1 MFEKVKEIIA
11 EKLSI
16 NEDDIT
22 MDSSFVDDLN
32 ADSLDLVE
40 LMMALEDE
48 LDTEIPD
55 EEAENFKTVGDVVK
69 SVLKSKLKNK
79 LQGVYKMAKF
89 NIKEVE
95 DSIGLTFNEPKLLKT
110 ALTHSSYANQHKDQ
124 EYNERFEFLG
134 DSILQLCITEYLFL
148 NYKNKSEGELTKIRS
163 LIVCENSLYEIGKKL
178 NLGYFI
184 RISRGEELTGG
195 RERVSI
201 IADAVEA
208 LLAGIYLDKGLE
220 FVKDYIIGHF
230 KEIIDKA
237 INNDIVLDYKTKL
250 QEEMQKSGEVSI
262 IYELLKY
269 EGPPHRRKFF
279 TSVLIE
285 DRELGKGEGYSKK
298 ESEQNAAKEALRNL
312 EELNE

>member
-1 MFEKVKEIIA
+1 M
-11 EKLSI
+11 S
-16 NEDDIT
+16 
-22 MDSSFVDDLN
+22 
-32 ADSLDLVE
+32 
-40 LMMALEDE
+40 
-48 LDTEIPD
+48 
-55 EEAENFKTVGDVVK
+55 
-69 SVLKSKLKNK
+69 
-79 LQGVYKMAKF
+79 KF

-95 DSIGLTFNEPKLLKT
+95 EILGFKFNEAKLLKT

-148 NYKNKSEGELTKIRS
+148 NYKDKSEGELTKIRS

-178 NLGYFI
+178 NLGSFI

-195 RERVSI
+195 RERISI

-220 FVKDYIIGHF
+220 FVKDFIIGHF
-230 KEIIDKA
+230 ETIIKMA

-250 QEEMQKSGEVSI
+250 QEELQKSGEVSI
-262 IYELLKY
+262 VYELIKH

-279 TSVLIE
+279 TAVMIDNKE
-285 DRELGKGEGYSKK
+285 FGQGDGYSKK
-298 ESEQNAAKEALRNL
+298 ESEQNAAKEALKTL
-312 EELNE
+312 EEENE